1 MQSFLTISQLVHIF
15 TTGLQ
20 NFMRVDIC
28 RLSTA
33 AVDIIY
39 MHLMVVVCYLFWP
52 FSCLDV
58 MNWKLFLHSACV
70 CVCVREKAFCYMA
83 CNWRRQKSPVCLY
96 VLAFD
101 GRSVRPPKKSQHLL
115 LSLLASENLQL
126 HLTSCELLLGYSSH
140 SLSFGMRATWLY
152 PLPISV
158 NLQTAFLLFRL
169 IVRNLWMFDK
179 LRNNNFINKRR
190 F

>member
-1 MQSFLTISQLVHIF
+1 MIPQLVHIF
-15 TTGLQ
+15 TTGLP
-20 NFMRVDIC
+20 NFYARWHMSLKHCSCWYNLHASYGLCLLFVFTLFLPWRHELKT
-28 RLSTA
+28 LSTL
-33 AVDIIY
+33 Y
-39 MHLMVVVCYLFWP
+39 
-52 FSCLDV
+52 
-58 MNWKLFLHSACV
+58 
-70 CVCVREKAFCYMA
+70 VCVREKAFCYMA

-169 IVRNLWMFDK
+169 IVKNHLNVW
-179 LRNNNFINKRR
+179 
-190 F
+190 